1 MMIKTAIRKWITGMG
16 LAFALCAWGGLTLS
30 AQDAAS
36 AAEEA
41 AVAAQE
47 MAENGD
53 ITLAGEPEADG
64 GGGIDKADTAW
75 IMAATAL
82 VLFMTIPGLSLFY
95 GGLVRSKNVLSVL
108 MHCFFITCV
117 MTIFWLVCGY
127 SLALTE
133 GNAFIGGLDR
143 IFLKGL
149 DPEAGDGIPESL
161 LFMFQMTFV
170 IITPALIVGA
180 FCERMKFAAVVAFSL
195 VWALLVYV
203 PVCHMVWGPGG
214 WLLEKGVIDLAGGIV
229 VHITAGIAA
238 LVLCIKVGP
247 RKGHLTEKMAPH
259 NLPMCVMG
267 TGMLWVGWFGFN
279 GGSDLG
285 ASPDGVMAM
294 LVTQV
299 SAAIAAIVWTTI
311 EWVKNGKPSVLGG
324 VTGAIA
330 GLAAITPAS
339 GEVGPVGAL
348 CIGTVSG
355 IVCWYFSVV
364 LKNKFRYDDSL
375 DVFGVHGVGGFVG
388 TILVAVFAAEQF
400 GGMKDPSYSVGTQL
414 GIQMLAAF
422 GVAGYTFLVSV
433 ALAIVIE
440 KTIGLRVEESDEREG
455 LDVSE
460 HGEQAYN
467 N

>member
-1 MMIKTAIRKWITGMG
+1 MRKLITGLL
-16 LAFALCAWGGLTLS
+16 LACAVFAWTGGS
-30 AQDAAS
+30 QIYAQDEAS

-41 AVAAQE
+41 AVEAEE
-47 MAENGD
+47 MAEEGAGD
-53 ITLAGEPEADG
+53 ATAGEAGSDDG
-64 GGGIDKADTAW
+64 SGGIDKADTAW

-133 GNAFIGGLDR
+133 GCPFIGGFDR
-143 IFLKGL
+143 VFLKGL
-149 DPEAGDGIPESL
+149 DPNGGEGIPESL

-180 FCERMKFAAVVAFSL
+180 FCERMKFSAVVAFSL
-195 VWALLVYV
+195 IWALLVYV

-214 WLLEKGVIDLAGGIV
+214 WLLEMGVIDLAGGIV
-229 VHITAGIAA
+229 VHITAGVAA

-247 RKGHLTEKMAPH
+247 RKGHLKEKMAPH

-279 GGSDLG
+279 
-285 ASPDGVMAM
+285 AM

-299 SAAIAAIVWTTI
+299 SAATAAIVWTSI
-311 EWVKNGKPSVLGG
+311 EWFKNGKPSVLGG

-339 GEVGPVGAL
+339 GEVGPVGAM

-364 LKNKFRYDDSL
+364 LKNKFKYDDSL

-400 GGMKDPSYSVGTQL
+400 GGMMDSSYSMGAQL
-414 GIQMLAAF
+414 GIQVLAAF
-422 GVAGYTFLVSV
+422 GVAGYTLIISV
-433 ALAIVIE
+433 ALAIGIE
-440 KTIGLRVEESDEREG
+440 KTIGLRVDENDEREG
-455 LDVSE
+455 LDVSD
-460 HGEQAYN
+460 HGEQAYSS
-467 N
+467 

>member
-1 MMIKTAIRKWITGMG
+1 MRKLMTGLW
-16 LAFALCAWGGLTLS
+16 LAFALCAWTGGVLQ

-41 AVAAQE
+41 AVAAEE
-47 MAENGD
+47 MEEEGGD
-53 ITLAGEPEADG
+53 ITAGEVSDEG
-64 GGGIDKADTAW
+64 GSGSIDKADTAW

-133 GNAFIGGLDR
+133 GCPFIGGFDR
-143 IFLKGL
+143 FFLKGL

-180 FCERMKFAAVVAFSL
+180 FCERMKFSAVVAFSL
-195 VWALLVYV
+195 IWALLVYV
-203 PVCHMVWGPGG
+203 PVCHMVWQEGG
-214 WLLEKGVIDLAGGIV
+214 WLYKMGVIDLAGGIV
-229 VHITAGIAA
+229 VHITAGVAA

-247 RKGHLTEKMAPH
+247 RSGHLKEKMAPH

-299 SAAIAAIVWTTI
+299 SAATAAIVWTSI
-311 EWVKNGKPSVLGG
+311 EWFKNGKPSVLGG

-388 TILVAVFAAEQF
+388 TILVAIFAAEQF
-400 GGMKDPSYSVGTQL
+400 GGMKDASYSMGAQL
-414 GIQMLAAF
+414 GIQILAAF
-422 GVAGYTFLVSV
+422 GVAGYTLIISV
-433 ALAIVIE
+433 ALAIGIE
-440 KTIGLRVEESDEREG
+440 KTIGLRVDENDEREG
-455 LDVSE
+455 LDVAD

-467 N
+467 S

>member
-1 MMIKTAIRKWITGMG
+1 MRKLITGLL
-16 LAFALCAWGGLTLS
+16 LAFAVFAWTGGS
-30 AQDAAS
+30 QIYAQDEAS

-41 AVAAQE
+41 AVAAAE
-47 MAENGD
+47 MAEEGGGD
-53 ITLAGEPEADG
+53 ATAGEEASDDG
-64 GGGIDKADTAW
+64 SGGIDKADTAW

-133 GNAFIGGLDR
+133 GCPFIGGFDR
-143 IFLKGL
+143 VFLKGL
-149 DPEAGDGIPESL
+149 DPNAGDGIPESL

-180 FCERMKFAAVVAFSL
+180 FCERMKFSAVVAFSL
-195 VWALLVYV
+195 IWALLVYV

-214 WLLEKGVIDLAGGIV
+214 WLLKMGVIDLAGGIV
-229 VHITAGIAA
+229 VHITAGVAA

-247 RKGHLTEKMAPH
+247 RSGHLKEKMAPH

-299 SAAIAAIVWTTI
+299 SAATAAIVWTSI
-311 EWVKNGKPSVLGG
+311 EWYKNGKPSVLGG

-339 GEVGPVGAL
+339 GEVGPVGAM

-364 LKNKFRYDDSL
+364 LKNRFKYDDSL

-400 GGMKDPSYSVGTQL
+400 GGMKDASYAIGAQL
-414 GIQMLAAF
+414 GIQVLAAF
-422 GVAGYTFLVSV
+422 GVAGYTLIISV
-433 ALAIVIE
+433 ALAIGID
-440 KTIGLRVEESDEREG
+440 KTIGLRVDENDEREG
-455 LDVSE
+455 LDVAD

-467 N
+467 S

>member
-1 MMIKTAIRKWITGMG
+1 MRKLITGLL
-16 LAFALCAWGGLTLS
+16 LAFAVFAWTGGS
-30 AQDAAS
+30 QIYAQDEAS

-41 AVAAQE
+41 AVAAAE
-47 MAENGD
+47 MAEEGGGD
-53 ITLAGEPEADG
+53 ATAGEEASDDG
-64 GGGIDKADTAW
+64 SGGIDKADTAW

-133 GNAFIGGLDR
+133 GCPFIGGFDR
-143 IFLKGL
+143 VFLKGL
-149 DPEAGDGIPESL
+149 DPNAGDGIPESL

-180 FCERMKFAAVVAFSL
+180 FCERMKFSAVVAFSL
-195 VWALLVYV
+195 IWALLVYV

-214 WLLEKGVIDLAGGIV
+214 WLLKMGVIDLAGGIV
-229 VHITAGIAA
+229 VHITAGVAA

-247 RKGHLTEKMAPH
+247 RSGHLKEKMAPH

-299 SAAIAAIVWTTI
+299 SAATAAIVWTSI
-311 EWVKNGKPSVLGG
+311 EWYKNGKPSVLGG

-339 GEVGPVGAL
+339 GEVGPVGAM

-364 LKNKFRYDDSL
+364 LKNRFKYDDSL

-400 GGMKDPSYSVGTQL
+400 GGMKVASYAIGAQL
-414 GIQMLAAF
+414 GIQVLAAF
-422 GVAGYTFLVSV
+422 GVAGYTLIISV
-433 ALAIVIE
+433 ALAIGID
-440 KTIGLRVEESDEREG
+440 KTIGLRVDENDEREG
-455 LDVSE
+455 LDVAD

-467 N
+467 S

>member
-1 MMIKTAIRKWITGMG
+1 MRKLITGLM
-16 LAFALCAWGGLTLS
+16 LAFAVCAWTGGMAF

-36 AAEEA
+36 ADEEA

-47 MAENGD
+47 MAEEASGGD
-53 ITLAGEPEADG
+53 GTEGEETG
-64 GGGIDKADTAW
+64 EEGGGIDKADTAW

-108 MHCFFITCV
+108 MHCFFITCI

-133 GNAFIGGLDR
+133 GCPFIGGFDR
-143 IFLKGL
+143 MFLKGL
-149 DPEAGDGIPESL
+149 DPNAGEGIPESL
-161 LFMFQMTFV
+161 FFMFQMTIV

-180 FCERMKFAAVVAFSL
+180 FCERMKFSAVVAFSL
-195 VWALLVYV
+195 IWALLVYG

-229 VHITAGIAA
+229 VHITAGVAA

-247 RKGHLTEKMAPH
+247 RKGHLKEKMAPH

-299 SAAIAAIVWTTI
+299 SAATAAIVWTTI
-311 EWVKNGKPSVLGG
+311 EWFKNGKPSVLGG

-348 CIGTVSG
+348 CIGTISG
-355 IVCWYFSVV
+355 FVCWYFSVV
-364 LKNKFRYDDSL
+364 LKNKFKYDDSL
-375 DVFGVHGVGGFVG
+375 DVFGVHGVGGFIG

-400 GGMKDPSYSVGTQL
+400 GGMMDSSYSIVVQL
-414 GIQMLAAF
+414 GIQTLAAF
-422 GVAGYTFLVSV
+422 GVAGYTLIISV
-433 ALAIVIE
+433 AIAVAIE
-440 KTIGLRVEESDEREG
+440 KTIGLRVDEGEERDG
-455 LDVSE
+455 LDVAD
-460 HGEQAYN
+460 HGEQAYSS
-467 N
+467 

>member
-1 MMIKTAIRKWITGMG
+1 MRKLITGLL
-16 LAFALCAWGGLTLS
+16 LAFAVFAWTGGS
-30 AQDAAS
+30 QIYAQDEAS

-41 AVAAQE
+41 AVAAAE
-47 MAENGD
+47 MAEEGGGD
-53 ITLAGEPEADG
+53 ATAGEEASDDG
-64 GGGIDKADTAW
+64 SGGIDKADTAW

-133 GNAFIGGLDR
+133 GCPFIGGFDR
-143 IFLKGL
+143 VFLKGL
-149 DPEAGDGIPESL
+149 DPNAGDGIPESL
-161 LFMFQMTFV
+161 LFMFQMSFV

-180 FCERMKFAAVVAFSL
+180 FCERMKFSAVVAFSL
-195 VWALLVYV
+195 IWALLVYV

-214 WLLEKGVIDLAGGIV
+214 WLLKMGVIDLAGGIV
-229 VHITAGIAA
+229 VHITAGVAA

-247 RKGHLTEKMAPH
+247 RSGHLKEKMAPH

-299 SAAIAAIVWTTI
+299 SAATAAIVWTSI
-311 EWVKNGKPSVLGG
+311 EWYKNGKPSVLGG

-339 GEVGPVGAL
+339 GEVGPVGAM

-364 LKNKFRYDDSL
+364 LKNRFKYDDSL

-400 GGMKDPSYSVGTQL
+400 GGMKDASYAIGAQL
-414 GIQMLAAF
+414 GIQVLAAF
-422 GVAGYTFLVSV
+422 GVAGYTLIISV
-433 ALAIVIE
+433 ALAIGID
-440 KTIGLRVEESDEREG
+440 KTIGLRVDENDEREG
-455 LDVSE
+455 LDVAD

-467 N
+467 S